1 MDVGNTIMTSN
12 VVMLALL
19 AVLVV
24 AGLAV
29 SLIAIALATIRSVN
43 GQVPQQPADVERK
56 PKASL
61 PRQRTAPE
69 PPASLEGP
77 ASSEEPAPAGE
88 TEPREALLAP
98 GPPRS
103 PRSPRPPRA
112 HARLS
117 RSGR

>member
-1 MDVGNTIMTSN
+1 MGTGNTIMTSN
-12 VVMLALL
+12 VVMLVLL

-56 PKASL
+56 LKASL
-61 PRQRTAPE
+61 PRQRTAPPE
-69 PPASLEGP
+69 PSAPSEAPAPVG
-77 ASSEEPAPAGE
+77 EPAPPEVLA
-88 TEPREALLAP
+88 AP
-98 GPPRS
+98 GPS
-103 PRSPRPPRA
+103 GPPRA